1 MNMRMMKNYIKSM
14 INRVMAYFFGMDN
27 LKGIMYSLSSFHF
40 PLSSIKYTFLFPLS
54 SLLFLSCGSGDD
66 DGSRLAEQIVGTWY
80 RGWEEGDVEI
90 IGEVDVAP
98 ENFNYHYFTFAGD
111 GSYNG
116 MVRDG
121 SFCAY
126 DTYGD
131 TIYAGTYKCDN
142 DNLRLE
148 YTNGSQKQKIQ
159 ARVLSFDDMAF
170 KIEYKNTDLD
180 VPFTVRIKLS
190 ATPTTPPNIFGF

>member
-1 MNMRMMKNYIKSM
+1 MVLICGRWKVNGGR
-14 INRVMAYFFGMDN
+14 RLLLPLLLF
-27 LKGIMYSLSSFHF
+27 SFLL
-40 PLSSIKYTFLFPLS
+40 PLSTFLLT
-54 SLLFLSCGSGDD
+54 SCGSGDD

-90 IGEVDVAP
+90 IGDVNVAP
-98 ENFNYHYFTFAGD
+98 EDFVYHYFTFSGD
-111 GSYNG
+111 GTYNG

-126 DTYGD
+126 DTDGD

-148 YTNGSQKQKIQ
+148 YTDGSRKQKIQ
-159 ARVLSFDDMAF
+159 SRVLSFDEMYI
-170 KIEYKNTDLD
+170 KLEYKNTDFD
-180 VPFTVRIKLS
+180 VPFTVRIKLG
-190 ATPTTPPNIFGF
+190 TIPTTPPSLF

>member
-1 MNMRMMKNYIKSM
+1 MSNKLY
-14 INRVMAYFFGMDN
+14 
-27 LKGIMYSLSSFHF
+27 
-40 PLSSIKYTFLFPLS
+40 
-54 SLLFLSCGSGDD
+54 LFLLLPLFVCCGSGDD
-66 DGSRLAEQIVGTWY
+66 DGSRLGEQIVGTWY

-90 IGEVDVAP
+90 IGDVNVSP
-98 ENFNYHYFTFAGD
+98 EDFIYHYFKFEGD
-111 GSYNG
+111 GTYNG

-148 YTNGSQKQKIQ
+148 YTNGNQKQKIQ
-159 ARVLSFDDMAF
+159 ARVLSFDDLTI
-170 KIEYKNTDLD
+170 KLEYKNTDMD

-190 ATPTTPPNIFGF
+190 SIPTTPPDIFGF

>member
-1 MNMRMMKNYIKSM
+1 MSSEERKHIKTLV
-14 INRVMAYFFGMDN
+14 N
-27 LKGIMYSLSSFHF
+27 
-40 PLSSIKYTFLFPLS
+40 
-54 SLLFLSCGSGDD
+54 SLLLLFTIHCSLFTLISCGSGDD

-90 IGEVDVAP
+90 IGDVDVAP
-98 ENFNYHYFTFAGD
+98 EDFLYYYFTFSGD

-126 DTYGD
+126 DIYD
-131 TIYAGTYKCDN
+131 HTIYTGTYKCDN

-148 YTNGSQKQKIQ
+148 YSQGSQKQKIQ
-159 ARVLSFDDMAF
+159 AQVLSFDETTI
-170 KIEYKNTDLD
+170 KLEYKNTDM
-180 VPFTVRIKLS
+180 
-190 ATPTTPPNIFGF
+190 

>member
-1 MNMRMMKNYIKSM
+1 MK
-14 INRVMAYFFGMDN
+14 
-27 LKGIMYSLSSFHF
+27 LKV
-40 PLSSIKYTFLFPLS
+40 TF
-54 SLLFLSCGSGDD
+54 LLFLLTSLTTSCGSGDD
-66 DGSRLAEQIVGTWY
+66 DGGRLGEQIVGTWY

-90 IGEVDVAP
+90 VGDVDVAP
-98 ENFNYHYFTFAGD
+98 EDFIYHYFTFAGD
-111 GSYNG
+111 GTYNG

-159 ARVLSFDDMAF
+159 ARVLSFDDMTI
-170 KIEYKNTDLD
+170 KLEYKNTDLD

-190 ATPTTPPNIFGF
+190 ATPTNPPDIFGF

>member
-1 MNMRMMKNYIKSM
+1 MS
-14 INRVMAYFFGMDN
+14 NRFF
-27 LKGIMYSLSSFHF
+27 LLLLL
-40 PLSSIKYTFLFPLS
+40 PLFVC
-54 SLLFLSCGSGDD
+54 CGSGDD
-66 DGSRLAEQIVGTWY
+66 DGSRLAERIVGTWY
-80 RGWEEGDVEI
+80 RGWEDGDVEI
-90 IGEVDVAP
+90 IGDVNVAP
-98 ENFNYHYFTFAGD
+98 EDFIYHYFTFSGD

-148 YTNGSQKQKIQ
+148 YANGSQKQKIQ
-159 ARVLSFDDMAF
+159 ARVLSFDDMSI
-170 KIEYKNTDLD
+170 KIEYKNTDMD

-190 ATPTTPPNIFGF
+190 STPTTPPDLFGF

>member
-1 MNMRMMKNYIKSM
+1 MRSEERKQVKTLVN
-14 INRVMAYFFGMDN
+14 
-27 LKGIMYSLSSFHF
+27 
-40 PLSSIKYTFLFPLS
+40 
-54 SLLFLSCGSGDD
+54 SLLLLFTIHCSLFTLTSCGSGDD

-90 IGEVDVAP
+90 IGDVDVSP
-98 ENFNYHYFTFAGD
+98 EDFLYYYFTFSGD

-126 DTYGD
+126 DIYD
-131 TIYAGTYKCDN
+131 HTIYTGTYKCDN

-148 YTNGSQKQKIQ
+148 YSQGSQKQKIQ
-159 ARVLSFDDMAF
+159 AQVLSFDETTI
-170 KIEYKNTDLD
+170 KLEYKNTDMK
-180 VPFTVRIKLS
+180 VPFTVRLKLS
-190 ATPTTPPNIFGF
+190 TTPTTPPDLF

>member
-1 MNMRMMKNYIKSM
+1 M
-14 INRVMAYFFGMDN
+14 
-27 LKGIMYSLSSFHF
+27 SSRLLWLLLL
-40 PLSSIKYTFLFPLS
+40 PLLVG
-54 SLLFLSCGSGDD
+54 CGSGDD

-90 IGEVDVAP
+90 IGDVSVSP
-98 ENFNYHYFTFAGD
+98 EDFIYHYFKFDDNGT
-111 GSYNG
+111 YNG

-121 SFCAY
+121 SFCAF
-126 DTYGD
+126 DIYGD
-131 TIYAGTYKCDN
+131 TIYAGSYKCDN

-148 YTNGSQKQKIQ
+148 YTSEGNRKQKIQ

-170 KIEYKNTDLD
+170 KLEYKNTDTD

-190 ATPTTPPNIFGF
+190 STPTTPPDFF

>member
-1 MNMRMMKNYIKSM
+1 M
-14 INRVMAYFFGMDN
+14 
-27 LKGIMYSLSSFHF
+27 SSRFLWLLLL
-40 PLSSIKYTFLFPLS
+40 PLLIG
-54 SLLFLSCGSGDD
+54 CGSGDD
-66 DGSRLAEQIVGTWY
+66 DGSRLAEQIVGNWY

-90 IGEVDVAP
+90 IGDVNVSP
-98 ENFNYHYFTFAGD
+98 EHFIYHYFKFNSD
-111 GSYNG
+111 GTYNG

-131 TIYAGTYKCDN
+131 TIYAGNYKCDN

-148 YTNGSQKQKIQ
+148 YNNGSRTQKIQ
-159 ARVLSFDDMAF
+159 ARVMSFDDMTI
-170 KIEYKNTDLD
+170 KLEYKNTDYD

-190 ATPTTPPNIFGF
+190 ATPTTPPDLFGF

>member
-1 MNMRMMKNYIKSM
+1 MYILNYI
-14 INRVMAYFFGMDN
+14 VELFQGMR
-27 LKGIMYSLSSFHF
+27 YSHSSLHT
-40 PLSSIKYTFLFPLS
+40 PHSSKYSSSIILLL
-54 SLLFLSCGSGDD
+54 LLFSCGSGDD

-90 IGEVDVAP
+90 IGDVDVAP
-98 ENFNYHYFTFAGD
+98 EDFVYHYFTFTGD
-111 GSYNG
+111 GNYNG

-126 DTYGD
+126 DFYGD

-148 YTNGSQKQKIQ
+148 YVEANRKQKIQ
-159 ARVLSFDDMAF
+159 ARVTSFDDMAI
-170 KIEYKNTDLD
+170 KLEYKNTDME

-190 ATPTTPPNIFGF
+190 ATPTTPPDFFGP

>member
-1 MNMRMMKNYIKSM
+1 M
-14 INRVMAYFFGMDN
+14 
-27 LKGIMYSLSSFHF
+27 SSRLLWLLLL
-40 PLSSIKYTFLFPLS
+40 PLFVG
-54 SLLFLSCGSGDD
+54 CGSGDD
-66 DGSRLAEQIVGTWY
+66 DGGRLAERIVGTWY

-90 IGEVDVAP
+90 IGDVSASP
-98 ENFNYHYFTFAGD
+98 EDFIYHYFKFDGD
-111 GSYNG
+111 GTYNG

-121 SFCAY
+121 SFCAF
-126 DTYGD
+126 DIYGD

-148 YTNGSQKQKIQ
+148 YTSEGNRKQKIQ

-170 KIEYKNTDLD
+170 KLEYKNTDTD

-190 ATPTTPPNIFGF
+190 STPTTPPDFF

>member
-1 MNMRMMKNYIKSM
+1 MLVN
-14 INRVMAYFFGMDN
+14 
-27 LKGIMYSLSSFHF
+27 
-40 PLSSIKYTFLFPLS
+40 
-54 SLLFLSCGSGDD
+54 SLLLLFTIHCSLFTLYSCGSGDD

-90 IGEVDVAP
+90 IGEVDVSP
-98 ENFNYHYFTFAGD
+98 EDFLYYYFTFADD

-116 MVRDG
+116 MIRDG

-126 DTYGD
+126 DIHGN

-148 YTNGSQKQKIQ
+148 YLQGKQKQKIQ
-159 ARVLSFDDMAF
+159 ARVLSFDDLTI
-170 KIEYKNTDLD
+170 KLEYKNTDTD
-180 VPFTVRIKLS
+180 VPFTVRIKLG
-190 ATPTTPPNIFGF
+190 ATPTTPPDLF

>member
-1 MNMRMMKNYIKSM
+1 M
-14 INRVMAYFFGMDN
+14 
-27 LKGIMYSLSSFHF
+27 
-40 PLSSIKYTFLFPLS
+40 
-54 SLLFLSCGSGDD
+54 LFLPLFICCGSGDD

-90 IGEVDVAP
+90 IGDVSVAP
-98 ENFNYHYFTFAGD
+98 EDFIYHYFKFNGD
-111 GSYNG
+111 GTYNG

-142 DNLRLE
+142 DNPYGVWKRQSE
-148 YTNGSQKQKIQ
+148 TEDPGPCI
-159 ARVLSFDDMAF
+159 V
-170 KIEYKNTDLD
+170 
-180 VPFTVRIKLS
+180 V
-190 ATPTTPPNIFGF
+190 

>member
-1 MNMRMMKNYIKSM
+1 M
-14 INRVMAYFFGMDN
+14 
-27 LKGIMYSLSSFHF
+27 SSEERKQVKT
-40 PLSSIKYTFLFPLS
+40 LVN
-54 SLLFLSCGSGDD
+54 SLLLLFTIHCSLFTLISCGSGDD

-90 IGEVDVAP
+90 IGDVDVAP
-98 ENFNYHYFTFAGD
+98 EDFLYYYFTFSGD

-126 DTYGD
+126 DIYD
-131 TIYAGTYKCDN
+131 HTIYTGTYKCDN

-148 YTNGSQKQKIQ
+148 YSQGSQKQKIQ
-159 ARVLSFDDMAF
+159 AQVLSFDETT
-170 KIEYKNTDLD
+170 IILEYKNTDMK
-180 VPFTVRIKLS
+180 VPFTVRLKLS
-190 ATPTTPPNIFGF
+190 TTPTTPPDLF

>member
-1 MNMRMMKNYIKSM
+1 M
-14 INRVMAYFFGMDN
+14 
-27 LKGIMYSLSSFHF
+27 SSEERKQVKT
-40 PLSSIKYTFLFPLS
+40 LVN
-54 SLLFLSCGSGDD
+54 SLLLLFTIHCSLFTLISCGSGDD

-90 IGEVDVAP
+90 IGDVDVAP
-98 ENFNYHYFTFAGD
+98 EDFLYYYFTFSGD

-126 DTYGD
+126 DIYD
-131 TIYAGTYKCDN
+131 HTIYTGTYKCDN

-148 YTNGSQKQKIQ
+148 YSQGSQKQKIQ
-159 ARVLSFDDMAF
+159 AQVLSFDETTI
-170 KIEYKNTDLD
+170 KLEYKNTDMK
-180 VPFTVRIKLS
+180 VPFTVRLKLS
-190 ATPTTPPNIFGF
+190 TTPTTPPDLF

>member
-1 MNMRMMKNYIKSM
+1 M
-14 INRVMAYFFGMDN
+14 
-27 LKGIMYSLSSFHF
+27 LL
-40 PLSSIKYTFLFPLS
+40 PLFVG
-54 SLLFLSCGSGDD
+54 CGSGDD
-66 DGSRLAEQIVGTWY
+66 DGGRLAERIVGTWY

-90 IGEVDVAP
+90 IGDVSASP
-98 ENFNYHYFTFAGD
+98 EDFIYHYFKFDGD
-111 GSYNG
+111 GTYNG

-121 SFCAY
+121 SFCAF
-126 DTYGD
+126 DIYGD

-148 YTNGSQKQKIQ
+148 YTSEGNRKQKIQ

-170 KIEYKNTDLD
+170 KLEYKNTDTD

-190 ATPTTPPNIFGF
+190 STPTTPPDFF

>member
-1 MNMRMMKNYIKSM
+1 MK
-14 INRVMAYFFGMDN
+14 
-27 LKGIMYSLSSFHF
+27 YSLS
-40 PLSSIKYTFLFPLS
+40 TFLFPLS
-54 SLLFLSCGSGDD
+54 SLLLLSCGSGDD
-66 DGSRLAEQIVGTWY
+66 DGSRLGEQIVGTWY

-90 IGEVDVAP
+90 IGDVDVAP
-98 ENFNYHYFTFAGD
+98 EDFVYHYFKFEDDGTF
-111 GSYNG
+111 NG

-148 YTNGSQKQKIQ
+148 YTDGNRKQKIQ
-159 ARVLSFDDMAF
+159 ALVLSFDDMTI
-170 KIEYKNTDLD
+170 KLEYKNTDLE

-190 ATPTTPPNIFGF
+190 ATPTTPPDFFGF